1 MAATLWAS
9 EDEAVWESH
18 LDSIEQ
24 NYCVAIIFT
33 APFARG
39 ALSTAY
45 GADPS
50 PLDSPRHQEMNS
62 LVDFPHTTGSA

>member
-24 NYCVAIIFT
+24 KRRAAINFT
-33 APFARG
+33 APSRATPARRL
-39 ALSTAY
+39 AVQI
-45 GADPS
+45 PH
-50 PLDSPRHQEMNS
+50 PLDSPRRREMDS

>member
-39 ALSTAY
+39 ALSTAC

-50 PLDSPRHQEMNS
+50 PLDSPRRQEMNS

>member
-9 EDEAVWESH
+9 EDETVWESH

-33 APFARG
+33 APFARDG
-39 ALSTAY
+39 RSTAY
-45 GADPS
+45 VADPS
-50 PLDSPRHQEMNS
+50 PLDSPRRQEMDS